1 MERPCNRNTLYVEYK
16 NKRGASNS
24 RVKTG
29 HLRMSQEICEPHTR
43 KLESTIIKELQKTA
57 VRGTADLLREV
68 VV

>member
-1 MERPCNRNTLYVEYK
+1 MYVEYK
-16 NKRGASNS
+16 NKRVANYS

-29 HLRMSQEICEPHTR
+29 HLRMSQEICEPHSR
-43 KLESTIIKELQKTA
+43 KLESANIKELQKTA